1 MKKIF
6 VLIIAVSLT
15 LLFTVYFFAMQ
26 KPLKEYEKEKMFE
39 MISVKMMLTYKNM
52 KIIILVIKKYIY
64 II

>member
-26 KPLKEYEKEKMFE
+26 KPLKEYEKEKNVRND
-39 MISVKMMLTYKNM
+39 ISQNDVNL
-52 KIIILVIKKYIY
+52 
-64 II
+64 